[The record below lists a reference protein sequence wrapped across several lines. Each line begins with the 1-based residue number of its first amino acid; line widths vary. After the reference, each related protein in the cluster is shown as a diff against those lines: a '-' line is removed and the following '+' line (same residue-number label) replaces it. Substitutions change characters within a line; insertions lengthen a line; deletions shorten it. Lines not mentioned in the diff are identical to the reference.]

1 MQNGTLVVTVGE
13 RNDNKNDLHNG
24 KDNHDLHDK
33 SKLWKVSKRVSCSLD
48 NNNNNNNNNTTT
60 TTTTKNQ
67 QQQQGRMSYIK
78 ENRFVSLEGTKYSET
93 SKENHKNS
101 TADEDNSVCD
111 ISSSNSNIV
120 PIGTSRK
127 LQFSQRGSRQTT
139 TWKRGEQSETSRKV
153 EDYN

>member
-1 MQNGTLVVTVGE
+1 VLDQTPTKEKSANGGQERNANNDSGMSKENCFINITHGMQNGTLVVTVGE
-13 RNDNKNDLHNG
+13 RNYNKNDLHNG

-33 SKLWKVSKRVSCSLD
+33 SK
-48 NNNNNNNNNTTT
+48 
-60 TTTTKNQ
+60 
-67 QQQQGRMSYIK
+67 IK

-127 LQFSQRGSRQTT
+127 
-139 TWKRGEQSETSRKV
+139 
-153 EDYN
+153 N